1 MIRIL
6 QKYSK
11 SSKFVAFIFL
21 MLSIVIILKNLK
33 IISHNKEKRKYNII
47 FIIEGFLYKSINLV

>member
-1 MIRIL
+1 
-6 QKYSK
+6 
-11 SSKFVAFIFL
+11 